1 MSSLYTN
8 MADTSSNL
16 KQTEKSPHT
25 FLVCGKRIEM
35 EEKHLNKEL
44 ADFLPLLS
52 HCDISSGALYTR
64 FITSKQKY
72 YLRWLPFIIQAARHC
87 E

>member
-1 MSSLYTN
+1 MLGLLTN
-8 MADTSSNL
+8 MADICSNL
-16 KQTEKSPHT
+16 KQKQNDR
-25 FLVCGKRIEM
+25 FLGRSKRIEM
-35 EEKHLNKEL
+35 EEEHLNKER

-72 YLRWLPFIIQAARHC
+72 YLRWLPFIILAARRC

>member
-1 MSSLYTN
+1 MLILLTN
-8 MADTSSNL
+8 MADISSNL
-16 KQTEKSPHT
+16 KQKQNDR
-25 FLVCGKRIEM
+25 FLGRSKRIEM
-35 EEKHLNKEL
+35 EEEHLNKER

-72 YLRWLPFIIQAARHC
+72 YLRWLPFIIQAARRC

>member
-1 MSSLYTN
+1 MLSLLTN
-8 MADTSSNL
+8 MADIRSNL
-16 KQTEKSPHT
+16 KQKQNAR
-25 FLVCGKRIEM
+25 FLGRSKRIET
-35 EEKHLNKEL
+35 EEEHLNKER

-72 YLRWLPFIIQAARHC
+72 YHRWLPFIIQAARRC